1 MLSAI
6 SIILNAI
13 TIIIFIVILG
23 LVLKERKIQETNRDM
38 VCNEVS
44 PTDGAERKTSIKE
57 EPMRE
62 TILNY
67 IRENQSKLRQY
78 FQDGNA
84 TQA

>member
-44 PTDGAERKTSIKE
+44 TDDGVAKIDSIKE
-57 EPMRE
+57 EPIKD
-62 TILNY
+62 TIYNY
-67 IRENQSKLRQY
+67 IKENQSKLRQY
-78 FQDGNA
+78 F

>member
-44 PTDGAERKTSIKE
+44 TDDGAARIDSIKE
-57 EPMRE
+57 EPIKD
-62 TILNY
+62 TIYNY
-67 IRENQSKLRQY
+67 IKENQSKLRQY
-78 FQDGNA
+78 F